1 MNIDRAH
8 TSLPKWFWVGL
19 GGLIPGKKQNLA
31 VVGTNAGGYPPE
43 LLVSH
48 RNGTPSSY
56 LRDICI
62 FFWHFSGPKGVV
74 AAVVLQARNNFS

>member
-31 VVGTNAGGYPPE
+31 VVGTNAGGCPPE

-62 FFWHFSGPKGVV
+62 FWQFSKDVV

>member
-8 TSLPKWFWVGL
+8 TSLPQWFWVGL

-31 VVGTNAGGYPPE
+31 VVGTNAGGCPPE

-62 FFWHFSGPKGVV
+62 FWHFSGPKDVV